1 VNGKANSSVPNDY
14 DSGLVPADA
23 TSPRIT
29 PSLNTKYK
37 RSLTIQSEIC
47 DRMAR
52 GRRAFPSYR
61 SETAMLDMF
70 SISDGNGTRL
80 S

>member
-1 VNGKANSSVPNDY
+1 MKGKANSSVTNDY

-23 TSPRIT
+23 NSPRIT
-29 PSLNTKYK
+29 PQLNPKFK

-52 GRRAFPSYR
+52 GRRAIPSYR
-61 SETAMLDMF
+61 SETAMLDNF